1 MGVHLSTAKKRLSV
15 KKRSAGLSTLGAN
28 GITVQPVENE
38 GNTKHP
44 STPKRDPQDTE
55 DEFIVNSF
63 ENLTDRGEGEPALV
77 NIGEEG
83 GVQMNEELRLL
94 LEMYDLLGTEIEQRQ
109 GRLAPQQ
116 QQPQA
121 KRASLEPR
129 INQILNQQQEMYK
142 LMVGRKSNSANAPTP
157 QINELIQ
164 LAERF
169 FKQMTKDNEEI
180 RQLISKQ
187 TTTKT
192 VRRESFVEALK
203 RIKSVTSERRL
214 SAAQNKILQLKTIL
228 ENENIEDAL
237 IQDVLDSQAEIERMH
252 LENEKL
258 QDRCDDLETKSDNLE
273 HELEL
278 LREQMKE
285 RDEQLEV
292 LKTQMRLNEDQMRYD
307 LEVKLGTI
315 QEMEEEIVLLSEKL
329 TERDDLHEIGHFMM
343 SEMREQQL
351 LETLEDTKAQ
361 LLETMDE
368 LEDVSDALH
377 RESITNRELQQ
388 IIAIKDQKVT
398 LLEMTMEDLR
408 VAYDSN
414 NSTSINVNIDFNNS
428 KMQSSIDYD
437 NFGSERS
444 ESQKS
449 VEFGADIIQEIL
461 KASKP
466 PASAPYTPPAFCPP
480 TNADERPSGGEIPHA
495 SADPVFIDFDDD
507 VPSLKNDD
515 EEASLKQAAE
525 KVMNEDQRKRNVENG
540 DGEVV
545 YE

>member
-1 MGVHLSTAKKRLSV
+1 MGVHLSTAKKRLSI

-63 ENLTDRGEGEPALV
+63 ENSTDRGEGEPALV
-77 NIGEEG
+77 KIGEEG

-116 QQPQA
+116 QQKQPPA

-292 LKTQMRLNEDQMRYD
+292 LKTQMQLNEDQMRYD

-428 KMQSSIDYD
+428 KLQSSIDYD

-466 PASAPYTPPAFCPP
+466 PASVPYTPPAFCPP
-480 TNADERPSGGEIPHA
+480 TNSNVDERSSGGEIPDS

-507 VPSLKNDD
+507 
-515 EEASLKQAAE
+515 EASLKQAAE
-525 KVMNEDQRKRNVENG
+525 KIMNEDQRKRNVENG

>member
-1 MGVHLSTAKKRLSV
+1 MGVHLSTAKKLLSL

-44 STPKRDPQDTE
+44 SSPKRDPQDTE

-109 GRLAPQQ
+109 GRLVPQQQ

-142 LMVGRKSNSANAPTP
+142 LMVGRKSNSANAHTP

-258 QDRCDDLETKSDNLE
+258 QDRCDDLESKSDNLE

-449 VEFGADIIQEIL
+449 VEFGADMIFENSIIQEIL

-507 VPSLKNDD
+507 
-515 EEASLKQAAE
+515 EASLKQAAE